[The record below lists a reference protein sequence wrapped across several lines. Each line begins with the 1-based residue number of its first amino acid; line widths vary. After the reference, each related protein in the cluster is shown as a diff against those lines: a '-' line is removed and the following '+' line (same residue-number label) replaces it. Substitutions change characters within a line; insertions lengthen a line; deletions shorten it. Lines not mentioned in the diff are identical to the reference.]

1 MLKYLFVIIFLFN
14 SLCAFASG
22 TDISNDDKQYMI
34 EYINGMY
41 STIEN
46 INQIKNKKYLS
57 CDELMNDFKK
67 QLYIPSEKETLA
79 ILNIT
84 IDILHYSVSKN
95 KNKIKSK
102 CQEYKKYIDVSEKE
116 NKEKIK
122 ILTTILNEN
131 DNICINNML
140 KDENTI
146 RNMIVENM
154 IELQDLY
161 GYYDPNSLKIK
172 ILKSEPIDIESNNI
186 IYKIYGKFNIKNKV
200 GGYVGYKDFTALILT
215 TSNKVSNF
223 QEEDQE
229 DLVRRSCNKVGVK
242 F

>member
-95 KNKIKSK
+95 
-102 CQEYKKYIDVSEKE
+102 
-116 NKEKIK
+116 
-122 ILTTILNEN
+122 
-131 DNICINNML
+131 
-140 KDENTI
+140 
-146 RNMIVENM
+146 
-154 IELQDLY
+154 
-161 GYYDPNSLKIK
+161 
-172 ILKSEPIDIESNNI
+172 
-186 IYKIYGKFNIKNKV
+186 
-200 GGYVGYKDFTALILT
+200 
-215 TSNKVSNF
+215 
-223 QEEDQE
+223 
-229 DLVRRSCNKVGVK
+229 
-242 F
+242 

>member
-1 MLKYLFVIIFLFN
+1 M
-14 SLCAFASG
+14 
-22 TDISNDDKQYMI
+22 
-34 EYINGMY
+34 
-41 STIEN
+41 
-46 INQIKNKKYLS
+46 
-57 CDELMNDFKK
+57 
-67 QLYIPSEKETLA
+67 
-79 ILNIT
+79 
-84 IDILHYSVSKN
+84 
-95 KNKIKSK
+95 
-102 CQEYKKYIDVSEKE
+102 
-116 NKEKIK
+116 
-122 ILTTILNEN
+122 
-131 DNICINNML
+131 

-161 GYYDPNSLKIK
+161 GYYDPDSLKIK

-186 IYKIYGKFNIKNKV
+186 IYKIYGKFNIKNKI

-223 QEEDQE
+223 QEENQE